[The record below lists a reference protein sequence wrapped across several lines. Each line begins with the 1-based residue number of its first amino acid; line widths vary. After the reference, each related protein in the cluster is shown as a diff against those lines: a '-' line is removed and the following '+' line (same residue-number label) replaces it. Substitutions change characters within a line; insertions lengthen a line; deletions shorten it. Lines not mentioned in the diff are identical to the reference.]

1 MICKK
6 SLHKMSTLTL
16 HKIINEYSPV
26 VASCSEH
33 RKHRTFVHKA
43 VIMKR
48 NKILAMAE
56 NAIGSRSKGSGYSTN
71 TIHAEKAAVKKLGD
85 ISQLR
90 GASMCVWRVS
100 RINVLPSKPCS
111 DCHMFLE
118 KCMREYGLRSVYYT
132 DTILPRD

>member
-1 MICKK
+1 
-6 SLHKMSTLTL
+6 MSNLML
-16 HKIINEYSPV
+16 RKIIQEHSPYV
-26 VASCSEH
+26 PPCSEH
-33 RKHRTFVHKA
+33 RKHGTFIHKA
-43 VIMKR
+43 VIVKR
-48 NKILAMAE
+48 NKILAVAE
-56 NAIGSRSKGSGYSTN
+56 NSVGSRSRGSGYSDW

>member
-1 MICKK
+1 
-6 SLHKMSTLTL
+6 MSNLTL
-16 HKIINEYSPV
+16 RKIIYEHSPDV
-26 VASCSEH
+26 PPCAKH
-33 RKHRTFVHKA
+33 RKHATFVHKA
-43 VIMKR
+43 VIIRR
-48 NKILAMAE
+48 NKVLAIAE
-56 NAIGSRSKGSGYSTN
+56 NSVGSRSRGSGYSTN

-90 GASMCVWRVS
+90 GASICVWRVS

-111 DCHMFLE
+111 DCHLFLE